1 MICQLTNRCPSIKI
15 TVMKETPS
23 HNNSSGNHKRNGQ
36 AGLVLS
42 REQVRRCDRIA
53 IERFEINGLV
63 LMENA
68 GAAAA
73 RLILSLPDDIAS
85 SGVCVVA
92 GVGNNAGD
100 GFVVARHL
108 SNANVPVEVI
118 LCGSR
123 ERYKGDAEAN
133 LRIIERMGLPII
145 CLEPGQPEAAAAVI
159 RSHAAATAI
168 IVDAMLGTG
177 AAGAPRE
184 PICSAIEVINDSQK
198 TVVALDIPSGL
209 DCDTGQ
215 PIDSAVRADHTVTFA
230 AMKKGFQSPEAGKYT
245 GDITVASIGI
255 KTSFLQG

>member
-1 MICQLTNRCPSIKI
+1 MKKI
-15 TVMKETPS
+15 PS
-23 HNNSSGNHKRNGQ
+23 HNNSPGNHKRNGQ
-36 AGLVLS
+36 TELVLS
-42 REQVRRCDRIA
+42 REQVRQCDRIA
-53 IERFEINGLV
+53 IERFEIKGLV

-73 RLILSLPDDIAS
+73 RLILSLLDDPAS
-85 SGVCVVA
+85 SSVCIVA

-108 SNANVPVEVI
+108 SNANVQVEVI
-118 LCGSR
+118 LCGDR

-133 LRIIERMGLPII
+133 LRIIERMALPII
-145 CLEPGQPEAAAAVI
+145 CLETEPPEAAAVVI
-159 RSHAAATAI
+159 RSHAAVADI

-184 PICSAIEVINDSQK
+184 PIRSAINIINDLQK

-215 PIDSAVRADHTVTFA
+215 PLEVAVRADHTVTFA
-230 AMKKGFQSPEAGKYT
+230 AMKKGFQSPEARKYT
-245 GDITVASIGI
+245 GDVTVASIGI
-255 KTSFLQG
+255 DTSLLQG

>member
-1 MICQLTNRCPSIKI
+1 MKKI
-15 TVMKETPS
+15 PS
-23 HNNSSGNHKRNGQ
+23 HNNSPGNHKQNSQ
-36 AGLVLS
+36 TELVLS
-42 REQVRRCDRIA
+42 REQVRQCDRIA

-73 RLILSLPDDIAS
+73 RLILSLLDDTAS

-108 SNANVPVEVI
+108 NNVNVPVEVI
-118 LCGSR
+118 LCGGR

-133 LRIIERMGLPII
+133 LRIIERMALPII
-145 CLEPGQPEAAAAVI
+145 CLEPEPPEAAAAVI
-159 RSHAAATAI
+159 RSHAAGADI

-184 PICSAIEVINDSQK
+184 PIRSAIKVINDLQK

-215 PIDSAVRADHTVTFA
+215 PIDAAVRANHTVTFA
-230 AMKKGFQSPEAGKYT
+230 AMKKGFQSPEAGKCT
-245 GDITVASIGI
+245 GDVTVASIGI
-255 KTSFLQG
+255 NTLLLR

>member
-1 MICQLTNRCPSIKI
+1 MTNLSPLIKI
-15 TVMKETPS
+15 TVMKETSS
-23 HNNSSGNHKRNGQ
+23 HNNSSGNHKRNDQ

-42 REQVRRCDRIA
+42 REQARRCDRIA

-85 SGVCVVA
+85 CRVCVVA

-108 SNANVPVEVI
+108 SNANVPVDVI
-118 LCGSR
+118 LCGDR
-123 ERYKGDAEAN
+123 ERYKGDAGAN
-133 LRIIERMGLPII
+133 LRIIERMALPII
-145 CLEPGQPEAAAAVI
+145 CLEPGPPDAAAVVQ
-159 RSHAAATAI
+159 SHAASADI

-177 AAGAPRE
+177 AVGAPRE
-184 PICSAIEVINDSQK
+184 PIRSAIEVINDLQK

-215 PIDSAVRADHTVTFA
+215 PLEAAVCADHTVTFA

-245 GDITVASIGI
+245 GTVTVASIGI
-255 KTSFLQG
+255 NTLLLQ

>member
-1 MICQLTNRCPSIKI
+1 MTNLSPPIKI
-15 TVMKETPS
+15 AVMKETPS
-23 HNNSSGNHKRNGQ
+23 HNNSSGNHKRNDQ
-36 AGLVLS
+36 AELVLS
-42 REQVRRCDRIA
+42 REQVRQCDRIA

-73 RLILSLPDDIAS
+73 RLILSLIDDIAS
-85 SGVCVVA
+85 CRVCVVA

-108 SNANVPVEVI
+108 SNVNVPVEVI
-118 LCGSR
+118 LCGDR
-123 ERYKGDAEAN
+123 KRYKGDAEAN
-133 LRIIERMGLPII
+133 LRIIEHMALPII
-145 CLEPGQPEAAAAVI
+145 CLEPGAPEAAAAVI
-159 RSHAAATAI
+159 RSHAAAADI

-177 AAGAPRE
+177 AVGAPRE
-184 PICSAIEVINDSQK
+184 PIRSAIEVINDLQKIQK

-215 PIDSAVRADHTVTFA
+215 PIDAAVRADHTVTFA

-245 GDITVASIGI
+245 GDVTVASIGI
-255 KTSFLQG
+255 KTSLLQS

>member
-1 MICQLTNRCPSIKI
+1 
-15 TVMKETPS
+15 MKKTPS
-23 HNNSSGNHKRNGQ
+23 HNSSSGNHKQNDQ
-36 AGLVLS
+36 AELVLS

-85 SGVCVVA
+85 CRVCVVA

-108 SNANVPVEVI
+108 SNVNVPVEVI

-145 CLEPGQPEAAAAVI
+145 CLEPGPPEAAAAVI
-159 RSHAAATAI
+159 RSHAAAADI

-177 AAGAPRE
+177 AAGSPRE
-184 PICSAIEVINDSQK
+184 PIRSAIEVINDLQKIQK

-209 DCDTGQ
+209 DCDTGE
-215 PIDSAVRADHTVTFA
+215 PLEIAVRADYTVTFA
-230 AMKKGFQSPEAGKYT
+230 AMKKGFQSPEAGKCT
-245 GDITVASIGI
+245 GDVTVASIGI
-255 KTSFLQG
+255 NASLLQ

>member
-1 MICQLTNRCPSIKI
+1 MTNLSPLIKI

-23 HNNSSGNHKRNGQ
+23 HNNSSGNHKRNDQ
-36 AGLVLS
+36 TELVLS
-42 REQVRRCDRIA
+42 REQVRQCDRIA

-73 RLILSLPDDIAS
+73 RLILSLLDDIAS

-108 SNANVPVEVI
+108 SNVNVPVEVI

-133 LRIIERMGLPII
+133 LRIIERMALPII
-145 CLEPGQPEAAAAVI
+145 CLEPGPPDAAAVVQ
-159 RSHAAATAI
+159 SHAASADI

-177 AAGAPRE
+177 AVGSPRE
-184 PICSAIEVINDSQK
+184 PIRSAIEVINDLQKIQK

-215 PIDSAVRADHTVTFA
+215 PLEAAVRADHTVTFA
-230 AMKKGFQSPEAGKYT
+230 AMKKGFQSPEADKYT

-255 KTSFLQG
+255 KTSLLQG

>member
-1 MICQLTNRCPSIKI
+1 
-15 TVMKETPS
+15 MKETPS
-23 HNNSSGNHKRNGQ
+23 HNNSSGNHKRNDQ
-36 AGLVLS
+36 TGLVLS

-73 RLILSLPDDIAS
+73 RLILSLLDDMAS
-85 SGVCVVA
+85 CRVCVVA

-108 SNANVPVEVI
+108 SSVNVPVEVI

-133 LRIIERMGLPII
+133 LRIIERIGLPII
-145 CLEPGQPEAAAAVI
+145 CLEPEPPEAAAAVI
-159 RSHAAATAI
+159 RSHAAAADI

-177 AAGAPRE
+177 AVGSPRE
-184 PICSAIEVINDSQK
+184 PIRSAIEVINELQKIQKIQK

-215 PIDSAVRADHTVTFA
+215 PIDAAVHADHTVTFA

-255 KTSFLQG
+255 KTSLLQG

>member
-1 MICQLTNRCPSIKI
+1 
-15 TVMKETPS
+15 MKKTPS
-23 HNNSSGNHKRNGQ
+23 HNNSSGNHKRNDQ
-36 AGLVLS
+36 TDLVLS
-42 REQVRRCDRIA
+42 REQVRQCDRIA

-85 SGVCVVA
+85 CCVCVVA

-133 LRIIERMGLPII
+133 LRIIERMALPII
-145 CLEPGQPEAAAAVI
+145 CLEPGPPEAAAAVI
-159 RSHAAATAI
+159 RSHTAVADI

-177 AAGAPRE
+177 AVGAPRE
-184 PICSAIEVINDSQK
+184 PIRSAIEVINDLQKIQK

-209 DCDTGQ
+209 DCDTGE
-215 PIDSAVRADHTVTFA
+215 PLEIAVRADHTVTFA

-245 GDITVASIGI
+245 GDVTVASIGI
-255 KTSFLQG
+255 DTSLLR

>member
-1 MICQLTNRCPSIKI
+1 
-15 TVMKETPS
+15 MKKTPS
-23 HNNSSGNHKRNGQ
+23 HNNSSGNHKQNGQ
-36 AGLVLS
+36 TELVLS
-42 REQVRRCDRIA
+42 REQVRQCDRIA

-73 RLILSLPDDIAS
+73 RLILSLMDDTS
-85 SGVCVVA
+85 SCRVCVVA

-108 SNANVPVEVI
+108 SSVNVPVEVI

-133 LRIIERMGLPII
+133 LRIIERMALPII
-145 CLEPGQPEAAAAVI
+145 CLEPGRPEAAAAVI
-159 RSHAAATAI
+159 RSHAAVVDI

-177 AAGAPRE
+177 AVGSPRE
-184 PICSAIEVINDSQK
+184 PIRSAIEIINNLQK

-215 PIDSAVRADHTVTFA
+215 PIIDNAAVRADHTVTFA
-230 AMKKGFQSPEAGKYT
+230 AMKKGFQSPEAGRYT
-245 GDITVASIGI
+245 GDVTVASIGI
-255 KTSFLQG
+255 DTSLLQG

>member
-1 MICQLTNRCPSIKI
+1 MTNLSPLIRI

-145 CLEPGQPEAAAAVI
+145 CLESEPPEAAAAVI
-159 RSHAAATAI
+159 RSHAAAADI

-184 PICSAIEVINDSQK
+184 PIRSAIEVINDLQKIQK

-255 KTSFLQG
+255 KTSLLQG